1 MARRIQ
7 EVILIETRHRPGRLA
22 SALNVLG
29 AHQIT
34 LEHLHVVQR
43 ESGWTRWEITIEVT
57 PERLASAVEALGN
70 LPDVRYIGK
79 SDRVFRRHRGGKVIV
94 RPSLEIASQQ
104 ILRDVYTPGVATIC
118 TAIGQDPELAWTY
131 TIKGRS
137 VAVVS
142 NGTAVLGLG
151 NIGPLASLPV
161 IEGKAALLAS
171 LVDVVA
177 FPIALRAL
185 DVATVVA
192 AVAAIEPGFG
202 AILLEDFAAPD
213 CFAIE
218 SQLQAKLKI
227 PVMHDDQ
234 HGTAAVVLGTL
245 LRVCRRTGK
254 PLHELRVGQVG
265 LGAAGLGI
273 CRLLA
278 RYGVQSLRGT
288 DIRPEA
294 LDQLRAIG
302 GVPDTLQGV
311 MRNCDAVVLTTGV
324 SGLVT
329 PDMIQRGQ
337 IVLSLSN
344 PDPEIDPIAAQDA
357 GAIFAAD
364 GKIINN
370 VLGFPGIF
378 RGALDA
384 RATAVTDAML
394 IAAAEALADQSPE
407 ADVAPNPLD
416 RAVHA
421 AVAARVCAAALAGG
435 AAISRGT

>member
-22 SALNVLG
+22 SALNVFG
-29 AHQIT
+29 AHQIA
-34 LEHLHVVQR
+34 LEHLHVLQR
-43 ESGWTRWEITIEVT
+43 ESGWTRWEITIEVR
-57 PERLASAVEALGN
+57 PETLEKAIKALEA
-70 LPDVRYIGK
+70 LPDVRYVGK
-79 SDRVFRRHRGGKVIV
+79 SDRVYQRHRGGKVLVKPAI
-94 RPSLEIASQQ
+94 EINSQQ

-118 TAIGQDPELAWTY
+118 TAIQNDPAIAWTH

-171 LVDVVA
+171 LVDVIA
-177 FPIALRAL
+177 FPLALRAL
-185 DVATVVA
+185 EVDK
-192 AVAAIEPGFG
+192 AVAAIEALEPGFG
-202 AILLEDFAAPD
+202 AILLEDFAAPA

-218 SQLQAKLKI
+218 SQLRSRLGI

-234 HGTAAVVLGTL
+234 HGTAVVVLATL
-245 LRVCRRTGK
+245 MRICRRLGK
-254 PLHELRVGQVG
+254 PLKELRIGQVG

-278 RYGVQSLRGT
+278 NTGVRSLRGS
-288 DIRPEA
+288 DIRAEA
-294 LDQLRAIG
+294 LDRLRELG
-302 GVPDTLQGV
+302 GVPDSLEGV
-311 MRNCDAVVLTTGV
+311 MKHSDAVVLTTGV
-324 SGLVT
+324 SGLV
-329 PDMIQRGQ
+329 PPEMIQRGQ

-344 PDPEIDPIAAQDA
+344 PDPEIDPIDAEDA

-384 RATAVTDAML
+384 HAPAITDAML
-394 IAAAEALADQSPE
+394 AAAAEALADFSPD
-407 ADVAPNPLD
+407 ADVAPNALD
-416 RAVHA
+416 RDVHA
-421 AVAARVCAAALAGG
+421 AVAARVKAAALK
-435 AAISRGT
+435 

>member
-22 SALNVLG
+22 SALNVLA
-29 AHQIT
+29 AHEIT
-34 LEHLHVVQR
+34 LEHLHVLQR
-43 ESGWTRWEITIEVT
+43 ESGWTRWEITIEVA
-57 PERLASAVEALGN
+57 PAKLESAVAALGQ
-70 LPDVRYIGK
+70 LPDVRYVGK
-79 SDRVFRRHRGGKVIV
+79 SDRVFQRHRGGKLIV
-94 RPSLEIASQQ
+94 RPTIEIASQQ

-118 TAIGQDPELAWTY
+118 TAIANDPEVAWTH

-137 VAVVS
+137 VAVIS

-171 LVDVVA
+171 LVDLVA
-177 FPIALRAL
+177 FPIALRAA
-185 DVATVVA
+185 DVETAVA
-192 AVAAIEPGFG
+192 AVQAIEPGFG

-218 SQLQAKLKI
+218 AALQSRLKV

-234 HGTAAVVLGTL
+234 HGTAVVVLGTL
-245 LRVCRRTGK
+245 LRICRRLGR
-254 PLHELRVGQVG
+254 PLKDLRIGQVG

-278 RYGVQSLRGT
+278 QYGVRSLRGT
-288 DIRPEA
+288 DIRTEA
-294 LDQLRAIG
+294 LDRLRLIG
-302 GVPDTLQGV
+302 GVPDSLEGV
-311 MRNCDAVVLTTGV
+311 MRASDAVVLTTGV
-324 SGLVT
+324 PGLVPPT
-329 PDMIQRGQ
+329 MIERGQ

-357 GAIFAAD
+357 GAVFAAD

-384 RATAVTDAML
+384 HARAITDRML
-394 IAAAEALADQSPE
+394 IAAAEALADLSPD
-407 ADVAPNPLD
+407 ADVAPNALD
-416 RAVHA
+416 RDVHA
-421 AVAARVCAAALAGG
+421 AIAARVRAAAHE
-435 AAISRGT
+435 

>member
-22 SALNVLG
+22 SALNVFG

-34 LEHLHVVQR
+34 LEHLHVLQR

-57 PERLASAVEALGN
+57 PEMLEKAVQALAT
-70 LPDVRYIGK
+70 LPDVRYVGK
-79 SDRVFRRHRGGKVIV
+79 SDRIMQRHRGGKILVK
-94 RPSLEIASQQ
+94 PAMEINSQQ

-118 TAIGQDPELAWTY
+118 TAIEQDPEVAWTH

-137 VAVVS
+137 VAVIS

-151 NIGPLASLPV
+151 NIGPLAAMPV

-171 LVDVVA
+171 LVDLVA
-177 FPIALRAL
+177 FPLALSAI
-185 DVATVVA
+185 DVDK
-192 AVAAIEPGFG
+192 AVAAIAAIEAGFG
-202 AILLEDFAAPD
+202 AILLEDFAAPA

-218 SQLQAKLKI
+218 SQLRSRLKI

-234 HGTAAVVLGTL
+234 HGTAVVVLGTL
-245 LRVCRRTGK
+245 MRICRRHGK
-254 PLHELRVGQVG
+254 PLRELRVGQVG

-278 RYGVQSLRGT
+278 HYGVRSLRGS
-288 DIRPEA
+288 DIRAEA
-294 LDQLRAIG
+294 MDRLCELG
-302 GVPDTLQGV
+302 GKPDSLEGV
-311 MRNCDAVVLTTGV
+311 MRSSDAVVLTTGV
-324 SGLVT
+324 SGLVS
-329 PDMIQRGQ
+329 PALIERGQ

-357 GAIFAAD
+357 GAVFAAD

-370 VLGFPGIF
+370 VLGFPGVF

-384 RATAVTDAML
+384 HAPAITDAML
-394 IAAAEALADQSPE
+394 IAAAQALADFSPD

-416 RAVHA
+416 RDVHA
-421 AVAARVCAAALAGG
+421 AVAARVREEAMK
-435 AAISRGT
+435 

>member
-1 MARRIQ
+1 MVRRIQ

-22 SALNVLG
+22 SALNVLA
-29 AHQIT
+29 AHEIT
-34 LEHLHVVQR
+34 LEHLHALQR

-57 PERLASAVEALGN
+57 PAMLESAVAALGK
-70 LPDVRYIGK
+70 LPDVRFIGK
-79 SDRVFRRHRGGKVIV
+79 SDRIFQRHRGGKVVV
-94 RPSLEIASQQ
+94 RPSIEIASQQ
-104 ILRDVYTPGVATIC
+104 ILRDIYTPGVAMVC
-118 TAIGQDPELAWTY
+118 TAIEQDPELAWTY

-137 VAVVS
+137 VAVIS

-171 LVDVVA
+171 LVDLVA
-177 FPIALRAL
+177 FPLALRATEV
-185 DVATVVA
+185 DA
-192 AVAAIEPGFG
+192 AVTAITAIEPGFG
-202 AILLEDFAAPD
+202 AILLEDFAAPE

-218 SQLQAKLKI
+218 SALRARLKV

-245 LRVCRRTGK
+245 IRICRRLGR
-254 PLHELRVGQVG
+254 PLRELKFGQVG

-273 CRLLA
+273 CRLLMH
-278 RYGVQSLRGT
+278 YGVQSLRGT

-294 LDQLRAIG
+294 LDDLRQIG
-302 GVPDTLQGV
+302 GVADTLEGV
-311 MRNCDAVVLTTGV
+311 MRACDAVVLTTGV
-324 SGLVT
+324 PGLVS
-329 PDMIQRGQ
+329 PAMIQRGQ

-357 GAIFAAD
+357 GAVFAAD
-364 GKIINN
+364 GRIINN

-384 RATAVTDAML
+384 RATAITDEML
-394 IAAAEALADQSPE
+394 IAAAETLADLAPE
-407 ADVAPNPLD
+407 SDVAPNALD

-421 AVAARVCAAALAGG
+421 AVAARVRAAAL
-435 AAISRGT
+435 R